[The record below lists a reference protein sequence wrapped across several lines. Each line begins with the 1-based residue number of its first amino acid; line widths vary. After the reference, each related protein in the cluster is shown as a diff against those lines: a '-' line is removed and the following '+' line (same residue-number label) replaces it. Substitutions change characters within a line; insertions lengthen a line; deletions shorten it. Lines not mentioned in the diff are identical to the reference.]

1 MSNLLRTTAE
11 YVSRRITF
19 KAHLPARFGRR
30 PIYLSPG
37 NHLAVLKPGDAKF
50 EQYLL
55 GFAERFVGPDDV
67 VWDIGANM
75 GMFAV
80 PAAHRAKFTLC
91 FEPDPFNLDL
101 LHRTQAV
108 NPDLRMD
115 VLPVALADT
124 IGIAKLAIP
133 IRGRSANSLAGV
145 NYGTQM
151 GGVRQHYSVM
161 TVPADW
167 VLERYPAPTFIKC
180 DAEGAETMILRGAS
194 KVLADARPV
203 IVIEMPSANAK
214 DCAAIFKANDY
225 VTMSAYGPIDPA
237 NTVDDISE
245 TWDTLAIPQEKLA
258 AMIGR

>member
-1 MSNLLRTTAE
+1 MSLLRTAAE

-19 KAHLPARFGRR
+19 KTHLPARFGRR
-30 PIYLSPG
+30 PIYFSPG
-37 NHLAVLKPGDAKF
+37 NRLGVLKLGEAKF
-50 EQYLL
+50 EGYLL
-55 GFAERFVGPDDV
+55 GFAERFVGPEDV

-75 GMFAV
+75 GMFAI

-115 VLPVALADT
+115 VLPVALADS

-133 IRGRSANSLAGV
+133 IRGRAANSLAGV
-145 NYGTQM
+145 NYGSQM
-151 GGVRQHYSVM
+151 GGVREHFSVM

-180 DAEGAETMILRGAS
+180 DAEGSEAMILRGAS
-194 KVLADARPV
+194 KVLSDARPV
-203 IVIEMPSANAK
+203 IIIEMPSANAK
-214 DCAAIFKANDY
+214 ESADIFKANDY
-225 VTMSAYGPIDPA
+225 VTMSAYGRVDPT

-245 TWDTLAIPQEKLA
+245 TWDTLAIPKEKLA